1 MAEQVLKENT
11 PRWIT
16 SVKLT
21 RLTMGETV
29 GCSSIASHDQT
40 VYGM

>member
-29 GCSSIASHDQT
+29 GCNSIASHDQT